1 MKYALTFTAAA
12 LVAAA
17 PIFATE
23 GNLTPASA
31 APVASISAAAPKV
44 STPSFKSDIEKRS
57 YAVGMTIADSFKTRP
72 EFDGIA
78 IASGFRDAIAGASR
92 ITDQEKQE
100 IVVAYQNEVQA
111 RRERELK
118 TVSDKNADAGKAFL
132 AENKTRTDVTT
143 TATGLQYKV
152 VSTGTG
158 KNRKSPKAT
167 DTVTVHYQG
176 TLIDGTEFDSS
187 YKRNQPAT
195 FPLNGVIKGWTEGLQ
210 KMKTGDKYTFYIPSD
225 LAYGDTAAGLIGPN
239 SVLIF
244 QVELISIGGK

>member
-1 MKYALTFTAAA
+1 M
-12 LVAAA
+12 
-17 PIFATE
+17 
-23 GNLTPASA
+23 
-31 APVASISAAAPKV
+31 
-44 STPSFKSDIEKRS
+44 
-57 YAVGMTIADSFKTRP
+57 
-72 EFDGIA
+72 
-78 IASGFRDAIAGASR
+78 
-92 ITDQEKQE
+92 
-100 IVVAYQNEVQA
+100 AYQNEVQA

-132 AENKTRTDVTT
+132 AENKTRADVTT

>member
-12 LVAAA
+12 LIAAA
-17 PIFATE
+17 PLIAAE
-23 GNLTPASA
+23 GNLTPAST
-31 APVASISAAAPKV
+31 PPIASV
-44 STPSFKSDIEKRS
+44 STTAPAATSQFKSDIEKRS

-72 EFDGIA
+72 EFDGLA
-78 IASGFRDAIAGASR
+78 IASGFRDVIAGTPR
-92 ITDQEKQE
+92 LTDQEKQE

-111 RRERELK
+111 RREQELK
-118 TVSDKNADAGKAFL
+118 TAADKNTDAGKAFL
-132 AENKTRTDVTT
+132 EANKKQPGITT

-158 KNRKSPKAT
+158 KTRKSPKAS

-210 KMKTGDKYTFYIPSD
+210 KMKTGDKYTFYIPAD
-225 LAYGDTAAGLIGPN
+225 LAYGDSAAGLIGPN

>member
-12 LVAAA
+12 LIAAA
-17 PIFATE
+17 PLIAAE
-23 GNLTPASA
+23 GNLTPSTKPPIASVS
-31 APVASISAAAPKV
+31 APAPATATSA
-44 STPSFKSDIEKRS
+44 FKSDIEKRS

-72 EFDGIA
+72 EFDGLS
-78 IASGFRDAIAGASR
+78 IASGFRDVIAGTPR
-92 ITDQEKQE
+92 LTDQEKQE

-111 RRERELK
+111 RREHELK
-118 TVSDKNADAGKAFL
+118 TAADKNTDAGKAFL
-132 AENKTRTDVTT
+132 EANKKQPGVTT

-158 KNRKSPKAT
+158 KTRKSPKAS

-210 KMKTGDKYTFYIPSD
+210 KMKTGDKYMFYIPAD
-225 LAYGDTAAGLIGPN
+225 LAYGDSAAGLIGPN